1 MPATWYEPSSY
12 AEERGQVFIK
22 TSMEE
27 RRSTK
32 AAVTAVLLAF
42 GACAFPSSATSA
54 FAGEKL
60 TVYVVNYP
68 LQYFAERIGGK
79 HVEVAF
85 PAPGGVDPAYWMPDQ
100 ATIATYQK
108 ADLIVL
114 NGANYARWVGKVS
127 LPRAKTVNTSSK
139 FKAEYISSAEVT
151 THSHGPGGKHAH
163 ESLAFTT
170 WLDLDLAARQ
180 AGRIAAALGR
190 KMPEKKAEFERNLAA
205 LSRDLGALDARLKAI
220 VAKAPGTPLIG
231 SHPVYDYLARRY
243 GLKLRSVHWEPD
255 ETPTLEQW
263 NNLTH
268 LRKEHPARWMVWE
281 GEPLPAVAQ
290 RLEKIGVKSVVFDP
304 AGNVPAAG
312 DFLTVMGRNIEHL
325 EAAYR

>member
-1 MPATWYEPSSY
+1 M
-12 AEERGQVFIK
+12 
-22 TSMEE
+22 
-27 RRSTK
+27 K
-32 AAVTAVLLAF
+32 AAVTAVLFVFVVYAF
-42 GACAFPSSATSA
+42 SSSPTAA

-68 LQYFAERIGGK
+68 LQYFTERIGGR
-79 HVEVAF
+79 HVEVVF
-85 PAPGGVDPAYWMPDQ
+85 PASGNVDPASWMPDE
-100 ATIATYQK
+100 ATIAAYQK

-180 AGRIAAALGR
+180 AERIATVLGR
-190 KMPEKKAEFERNLAA
+190 KLPEKKEEFERNLAA
-205 LSRDLGALDARLKAI
+205 LTRDLMALDGELKGI

-255 ETPTLEQW
+255 ETPSLEEW

-268 LRKEHPARWMVWE
+268 LRKEHLARWMLWE
-281 GEPLPAVAQ
+281 EEPLPGVV
-290 RLEKIGVKSVVFDP
+290 RKLEKLGVKSVVFDP
-304 AGNVPAAG
+304 AGNIPASG
-312 DFLTVMGRNIEHL
+312 DFLAVMKENARNL
-325 EAAYR
+325 RAAYEK

>member
-1 MPATWYEPSSY
+1 MKDT
-12 AEERGQVFIK
+12 
-22 TSMEE
+22 
-27 RRSTK
+27 
-32 AAVTAVLLAF
+32 VTALLLAF
-42 GACAFPSSATSA
+42 AVFALLLFPASVRS
-54 FAGEKL
+54 GERM
-60 TVYVVNYP
+60 TIYVVNYP
-68 LQYFAERIGGK
+68 LQYFAERICGEDI
-79 HVEVAF
+79 EVVF
-85 PAPGGVDPAYWMPDQ
+85 PAPGDVDPAYWMPDQ
-100 ATIATYQK
+100 ETIAACQK

-114 NGANYARWVGKVS
+114 NGANYAKWVGKVS

-139 FKAEYISSAEVT
+139 FRAEYISSPEVT

-170 WLDLDLAARQ
+170 WLDFDLAARQ

-205 LSRDLGALDARLKAI
+205 LSQDIMALDARLKAI

-263 NNLTH
+263 NSLTH

-290 RLEKIGVKSVVFDP
+290 KLEKLGIKSIVFDP

-312 DFLTVMGRNIEHL
+312 DFLSVMERNIENL